1 MSESKYEIMF
11 LKLQDFFS
19 NDHILKHQAVS
30 QKFAFK
36 KKKKKQETTLFNE
49 LRLLDIQN
57 TASVD
62 SFSVST
68 TL

>member
-30 QKFAFK
+30 QKFTFQK
-36 KKKKKQETTLFNE
+36 KKKTGDEPF
-49 LRLLDIQN
+49 
-57 TASVD
+57 
-62 SFSVST
+62 
-68 TL
+68 